1 MTGSGA
7 CSSFSVATTV
17 FVSLAICAVIS
28 YGVFYYFKQR
38 LARIEHSQMEQA
50 RIMQAIIS
58 RGLAAQQSTQP
69 TQSTQSTQLT
79 QSTQPDQ
86 KSSQKEITITQSS
99 LIEVSSD
106 DDDDDESA
114 SSPESESESDEDS
127 NESDDS
133 DESSESKWSIGD
145 EIHQADGYH
154 EEFTESFK
162 KNILIDAIC
171 IDSGYQVESVTI
183 EDANADN
190 TEESQHKRII
200 SLNRG
205 ALNNHDDDSDSDDD
219 DDSSSSEDQ
228 DQDPDQDPDQDQD
241 QDLGKGK
248 GKGKDND
255 KDNDKDKDNDND
267 ADDQEFELKIG
278 YKPSS
283 SSLNNKA
290 MQLNYGNMSVSAL
303 RQLAK
308 ERGVGGE
315 EADLQKLKKKEL
327 VQLLAVA

>member
-58 RGLAAQQSTQP
+58 RGLAAQQSTQSM
-69 TQSTQSTQLT
+69 QSTQPTQP
-79 QSTQPDQ
+79 TQPDQ

-106 DDDDDESA
+106 DDDDDESEQA
-114 SSPESESESDEDS
+114 SSPESESDEDS

-183 EDANADN
+183 ENANANADN
-190 TEESQHKRII
+190 TEESQHKKII

-205 ALNNHDDDSDSDDD
+205 ALNNHDDDSDDDDNHDDSDDD
-219 DDSSSSEDQ
+219 DESSSSEDQ
-228 DQDPDQDPDQDQD
+228 DQD
-241 QDLGKGK
+241 LGKGR
-248 GKGKDND
+248 GKGKD
-255 KDNDKDKDNDND
+255 KDKD

-278 YKPSS
+278 YKP

-315 EADLQKLKKKEL
+315 EGDLQKLKKKEL
-327 VQLLAVA
+327 VQLLSVA

>member
-1 MTGSGA
+1 M
-7 CSSFSVATTV
+7 
-17 FVSLAICAVIS
+17 
-28 YGVFYYFKQR
+28 
-38 LARIEHSQMEQA
+38 
-50 RIMQAIIS
+50 
-58 RGLAAQQSTQP
+58 
-69 TQSTQSTQLT
+69 
-79 QSTQPDQ
+79 
-86 KSSQKEITITQSS
+86 
-99 LIEVSSD
+99 SSD
-106 DDDDDESA
+106 EDEESA

-133 DESSESKWSIGD
+133 DESSVSKWSIGD

-183 EDANADN
+183 ENANANADN
-190 TEESQHKRII
+190 TEESQHKKII

-205 ALNNHDDDSDSDDD
+205 ALNNHDDDSDDDDD

-228 DQDPDQDPDQDQD
+228 DQDQD
-241 QDLGKGK
+241 QDLGN
-248 GKGKDND
+248 GKDNGKD
-255 KDNDKDKDNDND
+255 KGKDKDNDNDKD

-278 YKPSS
+278 YKP

>member
-69 TQSTQSTQLT
+69 TQSTPTQSTQP
-79 QSTQPDQ
+79 TQPDQ

-106 DDDDDESA
+106 DDDDDDDESEQA
-114 SSPESESESDEDS
+114 SSPESESEDS

-183 EDANADN
+183 ENANVNANADN
-190 TEESQHKRII
+190 TEESQHKKII
-200 SLNRG
+200 SLNRD
-205 ALNNHDDDSDSDDD
+205 ALNNHDDSDDDDNHDDSDDD
-219 DDSSSSEDQ
+219 DESSSSEDQ
-228 DQDPDQDPDQDQD
+228 DQD
-241 QDLGKGK
+241 LGKDKDK
-248 GKGKDND
+248 GKGKD
-255 KDNDKDKDNDND
+255 KDKD

-278 YKPSS
+278 YKP

-315 EADLQKLKKKEL
+315 EGDLQKLKKKEL
-327 VQLLAVA
+327 VQLLSVA